1 MLSDFRRKKLTR
13 IFTFYDADRDGFI
26 SRADFERLAHNLCR
40 SYGYPEGSAQYNG
53 LLAHQLAAWE
63 GMRRMSDRD
72 NDNRISLEEH
82 LAGYDQ
88 MLTAGGPAAI
98 QRIAEA
104 AVALADRD
112 GDGKVSEAEAIKS
125 QMAWAGGG
133 VTEEQA
139 RASFKMT
146 DSDGDGFATAEDMRR
161 MVEQYYMSEDPQA
174 PGNWLLGP
182 LD

>member
-1 MLSDFRRKKLTR
+1 V
-13 IFTFYDADRDGFI
+13 
-26 SRADFERLAHNLCR
+26 SRASGEA
-40 SYGYPEGSAQYNG
+40 
-53 LLAHQLAAWE
+53 
-63 GMRRMSDRD
+63 
-72 NDNRISLEEH
+72 
-82 LAGYDQ
+82 
-88 MLTAGGPAAI
+88 

-125 QMAWAGGG
+125 QMAWAGGAL
-133 VTEEQA
+133 TEEQA

-161 MVEQYYMSEDPQA
+161 MVEQYYTSEDPQA